1 MSTRENCLFLI
12 VVASILISL
21 VLLAFF
27 NKANA
32 HIERLQTDI
41 YVLTAYKQASGE

>member
-1 MSTRENCLFLI
+1 MPTREQYLFLI
-12 VVASILISL
+12 IVTAILIFL

-41 YVLTAYKQASGE
+41 HVLTAYKQASGD